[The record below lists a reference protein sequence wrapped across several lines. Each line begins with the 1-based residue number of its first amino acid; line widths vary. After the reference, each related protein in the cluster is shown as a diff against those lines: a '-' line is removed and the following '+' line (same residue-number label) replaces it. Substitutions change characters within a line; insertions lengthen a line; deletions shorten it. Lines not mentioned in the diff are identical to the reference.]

1 MGKLVLC
8 RLREAPEAARRLEE
22 ETQLREELMN
32 ATQQLVGG
40 LGTLLRYW
48 VHTTTV
54 PSARDSQHAGP
65 VHSAGPVSPPHS
77 MSSSELMG
85 LGPHLGSGGGVARRM
100 RGMPIPAIDS
110 MLPPPRHQRH
120 RRARLVLADTSDKSC
135 WLTWQPGQH
144 DL

>member
-1 MGKLVLC
+1 MLPLRNTATWHLLGKLVLC

-54 PSARDSQHAGP
+54 PSARA
-65 VHSAGPVSPPHS
+65 
-77 MSSSELMG
+77 
-85 LGPHLGSGGGVARRM
+85 
-100 RGMPIPAIDS
+100 
-110 MLPPPRHQRH
+110 
-120 RRARLVLADTSDKSC
+120 
-135 WLTWQPGQH
+135 
-144 DL
+144 